1 MRTSHLA
8 PFQKLFGNTDGQL
21 MWRVSRQ
28 DDETAFTTLMRR
40 WHPPILRLCTRMIGD
55 PHRAE
60 DLAQETFSR
69 VFTQRTKYQ
78 PERRFS
84 TWLWR
89 IALNLCYDELRAPR
103 RREEPWLGSED
114 ETGDPTFVS
123 SGLSPDRQAARVEE
137 DRLVQ
142 QALAALP
149 DTYRSV
155 LILRHYQDL
164 KFREIAE
171 ILEIPEGTVKSRMVE
186 GLNQLSRR
194 LHAALEISP
203 SDHIGLGNP
212 PSPANRPNQKAIL

>member
-1 MRTSHLA
+1 
-8 PFQKLFGNTDGQL
+8 
-21 MWRVSRQ
+21 MWRVARQ
-28 DDETAFTTLMRR
+28 DDETAFTSLMRR

-69 VFTQRTKYQ
+69 VFTQRKKFQ
-78 PERRFS
+78 PERKFS

-114 ETGDPTFVS
+114 ETGDSTFVS
-123 SGLSPDRQAARVEE
+123 SGLSPEGHAVRVEE

-149 DTYRSV
+149 ETYRSV
-155 LILRHYQDL
+155 LVLRHYQDL

-171 ILEIPEGTVKSRMVE
+171 ILGIPEGTVKSRMVE
-186 GLNQLSRR
+186 ALHQLSRR
-194 LHAALEISP
+194 LHAALEMTP
-203 SDHIGLGNP
+203 SDRISLANRP
-212 PSPANRPNQKAIL
+212 DPATRPNQKAIL